1 VATPEPGQLGQA
13 DLRPGLREPLL
24 TFAVVTALASALYWI
39 GRVVPL
45 VGANLHAAIAFL
57 FLTGP
62 SVAARLSRRPFDYTD
77 AGLRL
82 DPMGTSARVLG
93 LALAVAFPLFLVA
106 FLIYYG
112 VVCGALHSPHF
123 GALVD
128 LVNPQCAHWRGL
140 GGARLRLPPDFLL
153 GAATQLLVVAIP
165 EELFFRGYLQGRLD
179 DRWPPRWRLG
189 RAQVGPGW
197 LLTSVLFALGH
208 VLVDF
213 NPGRLA
219 VFFPGLVFGWMR
231 ARTTALAAGALFHA
245 LCNLYSDILH
255 TSFF

>member
-1 VATPEPGQLGQA
+1 VAASERQG
-13 DLRPGLREPLL
+13 GLAEPLV
-24 TFAVVTALASALYWI
+24 TFAVATALASALYWI
-39 GRVVPL
+39 GRVVPF

-57 FLTGP
+57 FLASP
-62 SVAARLSRRPFDYTD
+62 SVAARLSGRPFDYNE

-82 DPMGTSARVLG
+82 DPIGTGARVLG
-93 LALAVAFPLFLVA
+93 LALAVTFPLFLGA
-106 FLIYYG
+106 FLLYYG
-112 VVCGALHSPHF
+112 VVCGALHSPQF

-140 GGARLRLPPDFLL
+140 AGAHLRLPPEFLL
-153 GAATQLLVVAIP
+153 GAATQVLVVAVP

-179 DRWPPRWRLG
+179 ERWPPRW
-189 RAQVGPGW
+189 QVGQATLGPGW
-197 LLTSVLFALGH
+197 LVASALFALGH

-219 VFFPGLVFGWMR
+219 VFLPGLVFGWMR
-231 ARTTALAAGALFHA
+231 ARTGALAAGALFHA
-245 LCNLYSDILH
+245 LCNVYSDLLH